1 MTEQQLKDLLA
12 EMSLEEKIG
21 QMVQLTANFYGTD
34 MLITGPMGSAKI
46 EPEDMKLC
54 GTILGTSGAQ
64 KILAHVFR
72 LGKQVLHAGICFQ
85 LGMCGRDGS
94 CC

>member
-12 EMSLEEKIG
+12 DMSLEEKIG

-46 EPEDMKLC
+46 RARGYEALRNNSRNKWCSKVKGDSGQC
-54 GTILGTSGAQ
+54 NGHAATSHSNAFY
-64 KILAHVFR
+64 A
-72 LGKQVLHAGICFQ
+72 
-85 LGMCGRDGS
+85 
-94 CC
+94 

>member
-12 EMSLEEKIG
+12 DMSLEEKIG

-54 GTILGTSGAQ
+54 GTILGTSGAAKLKDSGQ
-64 KILAHVFR
+64 CN
-72 LGKQVLHAGICFQ
+72 GHAAT
-85 LGMCGRDGS
+85 S
-94 CC
+94 HSNAVYA

>member
-12 EMSLEEKIG
+12 DMSLEEKIG

-46 EPEDMKLC
+46 EPEDMNNSRNKWC
-54 GTILGTSGAQ
+54 SKVKGDSGQCNGHAATSHSNAFY
-64 KILAHVFR
+64 A
-72 LGKQVLHAGICFQ
+72 
-85 LGMCGRDGS
+85 
-94 CC
+94 

>member
-12 EMSLEEKIG
+12 DMSLEEKIG

-46 EPEDMKLC
+46 EREDM
-54 GTILGTSGAQ
+54 
-64 KILAHVFR
+64 
-72 LGKQVLHAGICFQ
+72 
-85 LGMCGRDGS
+85 
-94 CC
+94 

>member
-12 EMSLEEKIG
+12 DMSLEEKIG

-54 GTILGTSGAQ
+54 GTILGTKWCSKVKGR
-64 KILAHVFR
+64 FR
-72 LGKQVLHAGICFQ
+72 TMQWPRSHITFNAVYA
-85 LGMCGRDGS
+85 
-94 CC
+94 

>member
-12 EMSLEEKIG
+12 DMSLEEKIG

-54 GTILGTSGAQ
+54 GTILGTSGAAKLKEIQ
-64 KILAHVFR
+64 AMQWPRSHITF
-72 LGKQVLHAGICFQ
+72 QCF
-85 LGMCGRDGS
+85 LCLM
-94 CC
+94 

>member
-46 EPEDMKLC
+46 EPED
-54 GTILGTSGAQ
+54 
-64 KILAHVFR
+64 KIGRAHV
-72 LGKQVLHAGICFQ
+72 
-85 LGMCGRDGS
+85 
-94 CC
+94 